1 MLNNYP
7 LMGLIVLMVAAIIQ
21 QVRYSDS
28 SAWIVIALGAF
39 WLLVYFALK
48 KLMDYNNKN
57 SKK

>member
-1 MLNNYP
+1 
-7 LMGLIVLMVAAIIQ
+7 MGLIVLMVAAIIQ